1 MADFIRIEFVGG
13 PLDGAIRPI
22 QRECLEVPLAAGAV
36 IHVYVRDE
44 VFEGPAIR
52 QIMRHHLVIPA
63 WRTDARTDPQS

>member
-1 MADFIRIEFVGG
+1 MEDFIRIEFVGG

-44 VFEGPAIR
+44 VFEGHLVRP
-52 QIMRHHLVIPA
+52 IMRHRLVIPA
-63 WRTDARTDPQS
+63 WRNSDV

>member
-22 QRECLEVPLAAGAV
+22 HRDCIEMPLAAGAV

-44 VFEGPAIR
+44 VVEGYRVR
-52 QIMRHHLVIPA
+52 QIMRHHQIVQA
-63 WRTDARTDPQS
+63 WAHE